1 MCCRNYW
8 LGGGGCQMSREAV
21 KLADRKR
28 ATRSSQAAVAP
39 PVEMARVAPGGPHQ
53 PLPRVLEAQG
63 LEGGS
68 SAEQLGHGGFGL
80 LSSLPPTALGNHIL

>member
-1 MCCRNYW
+1 
-8 LGGGGCQMSREAV
+8 MSREAV

-28 ATRSSQAAVAP
+28 ASRSSEAAVAP
-39 PVEMARVAPGGPHQ
+39 PVEMARLAPGGPHQ
-53 PLPRVLEAQG
+53 PLPRVLEAQD

-68 SAEQLGHGGFGL
+68 SAELLGRGGFGL